1 MYVPNQIQALIHHA
15 RALTAKERQAL
26 RTELLAAAAE
36 IGLQVS
42 NKPIHRSG
50 GATPR
55 LRWPRVGGPG
65 LVVEPDMRVES
76 DAYQRRWQ
84 ASDVIVWIYVLGCPG
99 TQALA
104 KILGLPLFKV
114 GTTGGRVQDRLREL
128 GRDAYGGCYQ
138 TADRKIMREPGF
150 GGGLWVAE
158 QTLVTLNLSP
168 LSPIHPSTR
177 GIGVRLPVGMSAAMF
192 EKRLVAQIATA
203 SLGKLIA
210 SPAGQALC
218 AERGVDPA
226 RCRRITEYRFGSDV
240 RPSSEEEF
248 TIFRPR
254 SESDRLVAIAE
265 RIVVRHVMGEAQ

>member
-1 MYVPNQIQALIHHA
+1 MHVPAQIQSIIEHA
-15 RALTAKERQAL
+15 RALTGKERQAL
-26 RTELLAAAAE
+26 RAELLAAAAE
-36 IGLQVS
+36 LGLQTS
-42 NKPIHRSG
+42 NKPARRSDTTV
-50 GATPR
+50 AR
-55 LRWPRVGGPG
+55 LRWPRVGGWS
-65 LVVEPDMRVES
+65 LVVEPNMTVES
-76 DAYQRRWQ
+76 DDYQRRWQ

-104 KILGLPLFKV
+104 KALGLPLFKV

-138 TADRKIMREPGF
+138 TADGKIVREQGF
-150 GGGLWVAE
+150 SGGLWVAE
-158 QTLVTLNLSP
+158 QTPVTLNLSP

-192 EKRLVAQIATA
+192 EKRLTAQIATA

-218 AERGVDPA
+218 AERGADPA
-226 RCRRITEYRFGSDV
+226 RCRRITEYRFGSDI

>member
-1 MYVPNQIQALIHHA
+1 MHVPTQIQALIAHA
-15 RALTAKERQAL
+15 RVLTANERQAL
-26 RTELLAAAAE
+26 RAELLAAAAD

-42 NKPIHRSG
+42 NKPVRRPDTAAS
-50 GATPR
+50 R
-55 LRWPRVGGPG
+55 LRWPRVGGSD
-65 LVVEPDMRVES
+65 LVVAPDMTVES

-104 KILGLPLFKV
+104 KILGLPVFKV

-128 GRDAYGGCYQ
+128 GRDSYGGCYR
-138 TADRKIMREPGF
+138 TVDGKIVREPGF

-158 QTLVTLNLSP
+158 QTPIALNLSP

-177 GIGVRLPVGMSAAMF
+177 GIGVRLPVGMDAATF
-192 EKRLVAQIATA
+192 ERRFAVEIATA
-203 SLGKLIA
+203 SLGRLIA
-210 SPAGQALC
+210 SSIGQALC
-218 AERGVDPA
+218 AERNVDPA
-226 RCRRITEYRFGSDV
+226 RCRRVTEYRFGSDV

-248 TIFRPR
+248 TIIRPR

-265 RIVVRHVMGEAQ
+265 RIVVQHVMGLAQ